1 MTTLGELSVED
12 QRRLVYA
19 PLWVFRAV
27 ANAEE
32 PAGTAQFRTLV
43 ERLDASADDLGRS
56 LAGHVFTTLRDNIDV
71 LWAAFQA
78 DRREP
83 QEGLRELAGL
93 LERLVPSEAETLR
106 VALVELADA
115 VADASRWVGA
125 APISD
130 PERIAIHDVASWLGV
145 PGSDAPA

>member
-32 PAGTAQFRTLV
+32 PAGTAQFRILV
-43 ERLDASADDLGRS
+43 ERLDVSAGDLGRS
-56 LAGHVFTTLRDNIDV
+56 LAGHAFTALHDNIDV
-71 LWAAFQA
+71 LWGAFQG
-78 DRREP
+78 DSRQP
-83 QEGLRELAGL
+83 KQGLREVARL
-93 LERLVPSEAETLR
+93 LERLTPSEAQTIRL
-106 VALVELADA
+106 ALVELADA
-115 VADASRWVGA
+115 VADASRLVGA

-130 PERIAIHDVASWLGV
+130 PERRAIHDVASWLGV
-145 PGSDAPA
+145 RGSDAPA

>member
-1 MTTLGELSVED
+1 MTTLGELSIED

-43 ERLDASADDLGRS
+43 ERLDGSAAVLGQS

-71 LWAAFQA
+71 LWAAFHV
-78 DRREP
+78 DSREP
-83 QEGLRELAGL
+83 QEGLREVAGL
-93 LERLVPSEAETLR
+93 LERLPPGEAETLR

-130 PERIAIHDVASWLGV
+130 PERIAIHDVASWLEVRGT
-145 PGSDAPA
+145 DAPT

>member
-1 MTTLGELSVED
+1 MTTLGELPVED

-43 ERLDASADDLGRS
+43 EGLDASAVDLGQS
-56 LAGHVFTTLRDNIDV
+56 LAGHVLATLRDNIDV
-71 LWAAFQA
+71 LWAAFQV
-78 DRREP
+78 DSREP
-83 QEGLRELAGL
+83 QEGLREVAGL
-93 LERLVPSEAETLR
+93 LERLAPSEADTIR
-106 VALVELADA
+106 GALVELADA

-130 PERIAIHDVASWLGV
+130 PERIAIHDVASWLGARK
-145 PGSDAPA
+145 GDAPT